1 MSQHDFL
8 HRMGNLAELR
18 PGGPQR
24 HRFSYAGESM
34 RLRFF
39 DGDNGVEIAEITATV
54 ERYPTL
60 LPQVADYIARRA
72 ALAPFGTLFVDR
84 STTEDMAIAIRLTHR
99 LVVDT
104 TRTADLRAVLDS
116 IARYTRRA
124 RRRLGEVIE
133 TVIEDAKAASAAPSA
148 TDAAASSLNEALG
161 RLDALEGLKPV
172 KHKVNAIVQTHRMN
186 AKRRERRLPEIEIG
200 AHLVFTGNPGT
211 GKTTVARIIADIYRH
226 LGVVSKGQLV
236 ETDRS
241 GLCAQY
247 IGQTAPKTKAKC
259 QQALGGVL
267 FIDEAYSLYSP
278 SPNDYGQEAIATLL
292 PFMEDHRNDFAVIV
306 AGYPDEMSQ
315 FINSNP
321 GLESR
326 FQTSLSFPDYS
337 TPELLRIFRSMCE
350 DFKIT
355 VEPEATSPIEAYVD
369 SIPRGKGFA
378 NARTVRNLFNTVMQR
393 QALRLGGK
401 EAFSTRSLSTIKA
414 VDIPKPADP
423 DDPDADDAPG
433 YI

>member
-8 HRMGNLAELR
+8 RRMENLAELR

-24 HRFSYAGESM
+24 HRFLHAGESM

-124 RRRLGEVIE
+124 RRRLGEVIG
-133 TVIEDAKAASAAPSA
+133 TVIEDAKAASAAPS
-148 TDAAASSLNEALG
+148 TIDAAASSLNQALG

-186 AKRRERRLPEIEIG
+186 AKRRQRGLPEIEIG

-247 IGQTAPKTKAKC
+247 VGQTAPKT
-259 QQALGGVL
+259 
-267 FIDEAYSLYSP
+267 
-278 SPNDYGQEAIATLL
+278 
-292 PFMEDHRNDFAVIV
+292 
-306 AGYPDEMSQ
+306 
-315 FINSNP
+315 
-321 GLESR
+321 
-326 FQTSLSFPDYS
+326 
-337 TPELLRIFRSMCE
+337 
-350 DFKIT
+350 
-355 VEPEATSPIEAYVD
+355 
-369 SIPRGKGFA
+369 
-378 NARTVRNLFNTVMQR
+378 
-393 QALRLGGK
+393 
-401 EAFSTRSLSTIKA
+401 
-414 VDIPKPADP
+414 
-423 DDPDADDAPG
+423 
-433 YI
+433 